1 MDTSPITETV
11 VNKVVNLAPS
21 IPSRAQLSS
30 GIPSAP
36 IAGLPLRRV
45 IPMDLHSVIDY
56 GGGLGLLLA
65 GAFAGTTRARSLF
78 NVLGMATIGVSLLT
92 DYKLSLAKVVPIE
105 VHEVADHG
113 VGLAASIGPFALGF
127 AKREPLIST
136 FAVMLGA
143 SQVFASLITD
153 YRARTGVT
161 WGLPLSRAGI

>member
-1 MDTSPITETV
+1 MDTSQITENV
-11 VNKVVNLAPS
+11 SSKVSSLVPS
-21 IPSRAQLSS
+21 IPSREVLST

-36 IAGLPLRRV
+36 VAGLP
-45 IPMDLHSVIDY
+45 
-56 GGGLGLLLA
+56 
-65 GAFAGTTRARSLF
+65 
-78 NVLGMATIGVSLLT
+78 LT

-127 AKREPLIST
+127 AKREPLLST

-153 YRARTGVT
+153 YRARKGVT
-161 WGLPLSRAGI
+161 WGLPLARAV